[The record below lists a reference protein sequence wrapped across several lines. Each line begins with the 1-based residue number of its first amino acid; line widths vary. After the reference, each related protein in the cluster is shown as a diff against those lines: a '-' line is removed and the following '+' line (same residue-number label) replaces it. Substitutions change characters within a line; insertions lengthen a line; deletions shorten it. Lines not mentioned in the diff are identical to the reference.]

1 MPDLATGNITMR
13 ITDEGY
19 NVSFWVLT
27 NSQTYN
33 HQQQWS
39 WSDSGVMTFDMNNR
53 GTWQLVGR
61 VGIPNSRNVGWT
73 IYNASLGFPT
83 TTISMFVN
91 RATVPPAPTINDA
104 HPISTSAIHVGFY
117 GNGDG
122 GAGIEEWQ
130 IGYGVDPNGPQYYIG
145 SNGQT
150 DIGGLW
156 NTQTWY
162 FWARGRNSQ
171 GWGGWSNRA
180 SAIPWNVPSPP
191 TVVTPSAP
199 TNNKIHASFRN
210 TWDGGTGVDNWQV
223 GYGTDPNT
231 PQLFW
236 DNANSGEVDITGLL
250 QNSNYYFWAR
260 GHNSVGWG
268 GWGPRGTLKTQ
279 GVPDAPSAVV
289 LSGATQTT
297 MNTVF
302 SLNADNGQPI
312 SGQQIGYGKN
322 PNAPEAYAD
331 VALNDILRNLEA
343 GTLYYFWTRAKN
355 VYGWGA
361 LSVAQTARTIAGAW
375 VNVNGVSKEAV
386 PFVNVNGEWKLA
398 QAWAKIAGVWKGMQ

>member
-1 MPDLATGNITMR
+1 MPDLRTGNVTMR

-19 NVSFWVLT
+19 NVSFWILT
-27 NSQTYN
+27 DQYTYN

-53 GTWQLVGR
+53 GSWQLVGR

-83 TTISMFVN
+83 TTITMFVN
-91 RATVPPAPTINDA
+91 RATVPGPPSWVDV
-104 HPISTSAIHVGFY
+104 HPTSASSIYAQFAG
-117 GNGDG
+117 GSDG
-122 GAGIEEWQ
+122 GAAIDTWQ
-130 IGYGVDPNGPQYYIG
+130 IGYGVDPNGPQYFI
-145 SNGQT
+145 NNWNA

-162 FWARGRNSQ
+162 FWGRGHNSQ
-171 GWGGWSNRA
+171 GWGGWSARA
-180 SAIPWNVPSPP
+180 SAIPFHIPDAP
-191 TVVTPSAP
+191 TIVTPSAP
-199 TNNKIHASFRN
+199 TNNKIHVSFRGN
-210 TWDGGTGVDNWQV
+210 WDGGQAIDNWQV

-236 DNANSGEVDITGLL
+236 DHAQSGEQDITGLT

-260 GHNSVGWG
+260 GHNAQ
-268 GWGPRGTLKTQ
+268 GWGPWGGRGSLRTQ
-279 GVPDAPSAVV
+279 GVPDPPSSVV

-297 MNTVF
+297 MNTAF
-302 SLNADNGQPI
+302 TLNADNGQAI

-322 PNAPEAYAD
+322 PDAPEAYTD
-331 VALNDILRNLEA
+331 VTLNDILRNLEA
-343 GTLYYFWTRAKN
+343 GTLYYFWSRAKN
-355 VYGWGA
+355 VYGFGA
-361 LSVAQTARTIAGAW
+361 LSVRASARTVAGAW
-375 VNVNGVSKEAV
+375 VNVNGVWKEAV

-398 QAWAKIAGVWKGMQ
+398 QAWARIAGVWKGMQ